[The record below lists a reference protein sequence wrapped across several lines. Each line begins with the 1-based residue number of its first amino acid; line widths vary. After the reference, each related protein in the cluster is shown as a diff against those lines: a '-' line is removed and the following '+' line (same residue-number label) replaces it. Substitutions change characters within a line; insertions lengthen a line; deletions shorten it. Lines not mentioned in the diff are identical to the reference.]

1 MGLASRILHHRR
13 LMRSPLLLRRLGAD
27 RLLGSRL
34 VLLEHRGRT
43 SGLLRQV
50 VLEVVDRPDVRT
62 WRVVSGLGRSSH
74 WFRNITT
81 DPRIRVTS
89 GAVKHRPGRA
99 VVLGPDHPQATLDRY
114 AAVHPHAWAR
124 LQPVLQERAWPGQAL
139 SEVIPVVDL
148 VLDAD
153 ARQPMPPAPKASPS
167 R

>member
-1 MGLASRILHHRR
+1 MGFASRVLHHRR
-13 LMRSPLLLRRLGAD
+13 LMRSPLLLYRLGWG

-62 WRVVSGLGRSSH
+62 WRVASGLGRSSQ
-74 WFRNITT
+74 WFRNIAA

-89 GAVKHRPGRA
+89 GPIRSRPGRA
-99 VVLGPDHPQATLDRY
+99 VVLGADQAQATLDRY
-114 AAVHPHAWAR
+114 AAMHPTAWSR
-124 LQPVLQERAWPGQAL
+124 LQPVLREQTKEGQAL

-148 VLDAD
+148 VLDAV
-153 ARQPMPPAPKASPS
+153 AGQPMPPAPKASPS